1 MNALKKTISATGKGL
16 LSGGNSSPYGGNNM
30 TFVHGQLL
38 VEIIGAKNLPDLEG
52 KKNIILIFIS
62 KS

>member
-16 LSGGNSSPYGGNNM
+16 LSGGNSSPYGSNM

-52 KKNIILIFIS
+52 KKNIILIFIR